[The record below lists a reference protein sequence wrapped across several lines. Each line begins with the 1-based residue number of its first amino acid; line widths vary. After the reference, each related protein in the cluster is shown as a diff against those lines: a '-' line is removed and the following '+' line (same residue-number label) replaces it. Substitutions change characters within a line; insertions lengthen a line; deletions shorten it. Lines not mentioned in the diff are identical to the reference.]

1 MKLDTELQEHL
12 RQVRLPAGGPEEA
25 VPDGFVARVLA
36 ARAVRRERERAFT
49 GVAALAA
56 VLSIAALGW
65 SGLRGPTEPVEP
77 ACLGWLEMDPETRN
91 PWE

>member
-1 MKLDTELQEHL
+1 MKLDTELQGHL

-25 VPDGFVARVLA
+25 VPDGFVSRVLA
-36 ARAVRRERERAFT
+36 ARALRRERERAFT

-56 VLSIAALGW
+56 VFSLGVLGW
-65 SGLRGPTEPVEP
+65 CGLRASVEPAEP
-77 ACLGWLEMDPETRN
+77 ACLGWLEMDQQPRN